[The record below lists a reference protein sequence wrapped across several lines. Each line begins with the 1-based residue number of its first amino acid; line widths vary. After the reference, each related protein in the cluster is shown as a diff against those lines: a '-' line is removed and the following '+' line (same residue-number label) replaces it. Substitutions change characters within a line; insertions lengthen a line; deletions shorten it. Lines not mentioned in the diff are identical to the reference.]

1 MNASQDVATKCSCD
15 AYDSLWQSYHTLL
28 TLLLSNPR
36 LNELLVN
43 LMSPYIWFALRGR
56 IHVCSIERRTEAIG
70 IQLIRT
76 SLHSSPSEFRAQ
88 EPTSLKSPNI
98 RGGGVYMLAYL

>member
-15 AYDSLWQSYHTLL
+15 AYDTLWQSYHTSL

-36 LNELLVN
+36 LNELFVN

-56 IHVCSIERRTEAIG
+56 IHVCRIERRTEAIG
-70 IQLIRT
+70 IQLMRT
-76 SLHSSPSEFRAQ
+76 SLHSSRSEIQAH
-88 EPTSLKSPNI
+88 EPTDLKNPNI
-98 RGGGVYMLAYL
+98 SGGGVYILAYL